1 MAYQNSKLS
10 HTRSIKGRLGKLTNL
25 AILVASVFALPTSVL
40 ANDESE
46 IEDLKQQV
54 ANLSEKLD
62 DLSVSEISTSGG
74 GLEVVSK
81 DGKYSFEM
89 GGRFQLDYNAFDGA
103 YNADNGGK
111 TGSDLFPRRIR
122 TYVEGQ
128 ADNWDYKLLLDFSEG
143 AEITMARLRYK
154 GFKGGPVIKLGKIR
168 EDISMEALTSSKH
181 ITGIS
186 RSMLSNT
193 MSPYFKYGV
202 AAYQYFKDSGLRYAI
217 GAYKGGSF
225 GATGKDEN
233 DRLALSYTGRLTWSP
248 IHNDGE
254 VLHFGLWGSHRDM
267 GGNDLSAKFAR
278 GEVRETNV
286 RLVNYAAGG
295 DTYAVDNLQ
304 QWGLEFA
311 GVYGPMSF
319 QAEYAKR
326 DVQAVDSANDD
337 SFDGYYVTASYFIT
351 GESRKYAKRG
361 VFSSPTPLS
370 TNGAWEVFA
379 RMSNFDATSETQ
391 GTEADVATIG
401 VNYYL
406 NKKIKFMANYLMSD
420 VSGPGT
426 QALVGDYDSGNAMT
440 LRAQYLF

>member
-1 MAYQNSKLS
+1 MSYQNSKLS
-10 HTRSIKGRLGKLTNL
+10 HSKSSTNRFGKLSIS
-25 AILVASVFALPTSVL
+25 AVVVAAALALPSSVI
-40 ANDESE
+40 ANEKSE
-46 IEDLKQQV
+46 IEELKQQV
-54 ANLSEKLD
+54 ASLSEKLD
-62 DLSVSEISTSGG
+62 ELSVSEISTSGG

-89 GGRFQLDYNAFDGA
+89 GGRFQLDYDTFDGA
-103 YNADNGGK
+103 YNAGNDGK
-111 TGSDLFPRRIR
+111 TGSDLFPRRVR
-122 TYVEGQ
+122 TYVEGK

-202 AAYQYFKDSGLRYAI
+202 AAYQYFKDSGLRYAV
-217 GAYKGGSF
+217 GVYKGGSF

-233 DRLALSYTGRLTWSP
+233 DDLALSYTGRLTWSP

-254 VLHFGLWGSHRDM
+254 VLHLGLWGSHRDM

-304 QWGLEFA
+304 QWGVEFA
-311 GVYGPMSF
+311 GVYGPMSL
-319 QAEYAKR
+319 QAEYAIR
-326 DVQAVDSANDD
+326 DVQAVESVNDA

-370 TNGAWEVFA
+370 TDGAWEVFA
-379 RMSNFDATSETQ
+379 RMSNFDATSDTQ

-406 NKKIKFMANYLMSD
+406 NKKMKFMANYLMSD

-426 QALVGDYDSGNAMT
+426 QDLVGDYDSGNAMT